1 MKSARRSL
9 ALLLTLSLLPTLSA
23 ATALFAKPKEVKVRG
38 YVTEFRSADSF
49 EIEDYRVTSDQTL
62 VLEFE
67 NQSPAVSFKR
77 EDLRVGTLVELRGLY
92 DDETKELKAK
102 RMKVD
107 LAQFRALKV
116 TTVLD
121 RKPLELRQSEGEKW
135 AGVVAADGRRIRVE
149 PDTRILFKLNK
160 AEKKEAEKKRKEEEA
175 KAKKEKA
182 GKKDEKAAEAA
193 AVAAAEAAT
202 AAAAAAA
209 AATAA
214 ASAPTPPAD
223 KAAADDD
230 NADADSFEED
240 RTGFGPLKSLADIG
254 PGVTMT
260 YEGREQP
267 DGTVLASYVEFVRNE
282 KEKGEDGLWKQLKVK
297 EKPFNFD
304 AGKPGE
310 LKVGNTSYKV
320 LPNQE
325 AQDYVTRLGESLIP
339 AYQKSLPAD
348 DPQKIPFRFTVIV
361 EKGFNASAYPNGVV
375 VINSGVFDV
384 LENEAQL
391 AAVIGHEIAH
401 ATQEH
406 TYRQMQKHKKKRTAM
421 MIGALFAAGMGYGI
435 AADLI
440 KLTMSAMVNGHGRT
454 MENQAD
460 RVGIEYMVD
469 AGYDPR
475 ESPRVWK
482 LVAKKHGS
490 HGTNFF
496 WSSHDSASERRS
508 FQMVQIRNVFSGL
521 DYANLKKNEEPY
533 QKVAGLVREA
543 AAKKKKIK
551 VTT

>member
-1 MKSARRSL
+1 MKSPRRLL

-23 ATALFAKPKEVKVRG
+23 ATLLAKPKEVKIRG
-38 YVTEFRSADSF
+38 YITEFRSADSF

-77 EDLRVGTLVELRGLY
+77 EDLRIGTLVELRGLY
-92 DDETKELKAK
+92 DEETRELKAK

-121 RKPLELRQSEGEKW
+121 RKPLELRQLDGEKW

-193 AVAAAEAAT
+193 A

-209 AATAA
+209 
-214 ASAPTPPAD
+214 SAPPPPAD
-223 KAAADDD
+223 KAAADDGAND
-230 NADADSFEED
+230 ADDADSFEED

-282 KEKGEDGLWKQLKVK
+282 KEKGEEGLWKQLKVK

-310 LKVGNTSYKV
+310 LKVGNASYKV

-325 AQDYVTRLGESLIP
+325 AQDYVARLGESLIP

-435 AADLI
+435 AADI
-440 KLTMSAMVNGHGRT
+440 INLTMSAMVNGHGRT

-521 DYANLKKNEEPY
+521 DYPSLKKNEEPY
-533 QKVAGLVREA
+533 QKIAGLVREA

-551 VTT
+551 MTT